1 MRTSPLGAVHATA
14 LGARHACPPEDAARE
29 KRCAGA
35 RQGRGSAQ
43 RRCGGRRGKG
53 GAGWRGGAA
62 AAGAAVDVGGTNG
75 RNLDDG
81 VVVIDQGKEGYL

>member
-35 RQGRGSAQ
+35 RQGRGGVA
-43 RRCGGRRGKG
+43 
-53 GAGWRGGAA
+53 WRGGAA

-81 VVVIDQGKEGYL
+81 VVVIDQGEEGYL

>member
-1 MRTSPLGAVHATA
+1 MPPPWA
-14 LGARHACPPEDAARE
+14 LGTPAHQRM
-29 KRCAGA
+29 
-35 RQGRGSAQ
+35 RQGRSGALAH
-43 RRCGGRRGKG
+43 GKG
-53 GAGWRGGAA
+53 GAARGGAA